1 MRRTTTRSISRS
13 VTRSGRERSALDAA
27 YDECRRLVRTTR
39 PTEHALMA
47 LMPPSAQPVCWA
59 LYAAFGHADDLLDRS
74 EEAPEERGRQLREW
88 RVALEAD
95 LASGTSDDP
104 IRLALTDAVWH
115 WGLDLGDLL
124 GALDAVQ
131 RDDDREGVA
140 TWEEW
145 RERAHAQNV
154 SWPEQLMRMLVR
166 MGLPVPVRLRDLP
179 GFTRFVEG
187 LFLTDM
193 LRDLPEDLDSGHV
206 WFPGEVLDRFRVTPA
221 DLLSRQWT
229 PAVRELIGHLVD
241 EARGWLETSRRAL
254 SDTLPLGPSIVLD
267 TTVEL
272 FGAELDAI
280 LRAGP
285 AVLRRRIRV
294 PAHTRLRILG
304 PARARAA
311 VVWRLTLPPDR
322 LTAGAPAR
330 TATTDRT
337 GLPSPS
343 GGTGPGEL
351 TGPERHTPKIAEP
364 PLPPRPHRDGARPPV
379 IAAAQLPQHVAIVM
393 DGNGRWATGLGLPRD
408 EGHRAGAVAL
418 RDVVQGALE
427 IGLPHLT
434 VYAFS
439 TENWKRSPDEVSKL
453 FAIMRSELLDGELLD
468 HDVRLRW
475 VGSPDGLPD
484 DVVEVLRSQQHAT
497 RDRAGLTLNVCV
509 NYGGRAELAQAGA
522 ALARAALAGEV
533 DPARVSEQLFAA
545 HLPHHALPD
554 VDLLWR
560 TSGEIRTSNFLP
572 WHAHYAELHFT
583 DQPWPDVDRR
593 DLWEAITAYTH
604 RKRRK
609 GAASVSAP
617 VDGAE

>member
-1 MRRTTTRSISRS
+1 MRRTTTRS

-39 PTEHALMA
+39 PTEYALMQ
-47 LMPPSAQPVCWA
+47 LMPPAVRPACWA
-59 LYAAFGHADDLLDRS
+59 LYAALASADDLVDS
-74 EEAPEERGRQLREW
+74 TEGTPQERARRLQEW
-88 RVALEAD
+88 RAALEAD
-95 LASGTSDDP
+95 LSSGTSDDP
-104 IRLALTDAVWH
+104 VRRALTDAVWH

-131 RDDDREGVA
+131 GDEGREGVA
-140 TWEEW
+140 TWQEW

-166 MGLPVPVRLRDLP
+166 SGLPVPVRLRDLP
-179 GFTRFVEG
+179 GFTRFVDG

-193 LRDLPEDLDSGHV
+193 LRDLPEDLDGGHV
-206 WFPGEVLDRFRVTPA
+206 WFPAEVLDRFHVTPA
-221 DLLSRQWT
+221 ELISREWT
-229 PAVRELIGHLVD
+229 PAVRQLVEHLAGQ
-241 EARGWLETSRRAL
+241 AREWLEASRRAL
-254 SDTLPLGPSIVLD
+254 RHTLPLGPSIVLD
-267 TTVEL
+267 SAVEL

-280 LRAGP
+280 VRAGS
-285 AVLRRRIRV
+285 AVLHRPVRV
-294 PAHTRLRILG
+294 PRHTEWRILG

-311 VVWRLTLPPDR
+311 VVWRLTLPPGRED
-322 LTAGAPAR
+322 APAR
-330 TATTDRT
+330 TSSAAGTTD
-337 GLPSPS
+337 
-343 GGTGPGEL
+343 GEAASALL
-351 TGPERHTPKIAEP
+351 TGPEQHTTRIAEP
-364 PLPPRPHRDGARPPV
+364 PLPPRPHRDGARPPA
-379 IAAAQLPQHVAIVM
+379 ITEAHLPQHVAIVM

-427 IGLPHLT
+427 IGLAHLT

-484 DVVEVLRSQQHAT
+484 DVVEVLRAQEHAT
-497 RDRAGLTLNVCV
+497 RNRTGLTFNVCV
-509 NYGGRAELAQAGA
+509 NYGGRAELTRAGA

-533 DPARVSEQLFAA
+533 DPARISEQLFAA
-545 HLPHHALPD
+545 HLPHHAMPD

-593 DLWEAITAYTH
+593 DLWEAVVAYTH

-609 GAASVSAP
+609 GAAAAP
-617 VDGAE
+617 TFADGAE

>member
-1 MRRTTTRSISRS
+1 MRRTTTRS
-13 VTRSGRERSALDAA
+13 GRERTGGERAALEAA
-27 YDECRRLVRTTR
+27 YEECRRLVRATR

-74 EEAPEERGRQLREW
+74 EEAPDERGRGLREW
-88 RVALEAD
+88 RAALEAD

-115 WGLDLGDLL
+115 WGLDLADLL
-124 GALDAVQ
+124 AALDAVQ
-131 RDDDREGVA
+131 RDDDRESVA
-140 TWEEW
+140 TWREW

-166 MGLPVPVRLRDLP
+166 SGLPVPVRLRDLP

-193 LRDLPEDLDSGHV
+193 LRDLPEDLDGGHV
-206 WFPGEVLDRFRVTPA
+206 WLPTEVLDRFHVTPA
-221 DLLSRQWT
+221 DLLSRRWT
-229 PAVRELIGHLVD
+229 PAVQQLIAHLVG
-241 EARGWLETSRRAL
+241 EARTWLESSRRAL
-254 SDTLPLGPSIVLD
+254 RATLPLGPAIVLD
-267 TTVEL
+267 TTVDL

-285 AVLRRRIRV
+285 AVLRRQVRV
-294 PAHTRLRILG
+294 PGHTRLRILG

-311 VVWRLTLPPDR
+311 VVWRLTLPQAA
-322 LTAGAPAR
+322 TAPAR
-330 TATTDRT
+330 TRTVDRT
-337 GLPSPS
+337 DGPLAEGPADPGL
-343 GGTGPGEL
+343 L
-351 TGPERHTPKIAEP
+351 TTTRITDP
-364 PLPPRPHRDGARPPV
+364 PLPPRPHRDGARPPE
-379 IAAAQLPQHVAIVM
+379 IAPAHLPHHVAIVM
-393 DGNGRWATGLGLPRD
+393 DGNGRWATRNGLPRD

-427 IGLPHLT
+427 IGLAHLT

-453 FAIMRSELLDGELLD
+453 FAIMRAELLDGELLD

-475 VGSPDGLPD
+475 IGSPDGLPD
-484 DVVEVLRSQQHAT
+484 DVVDVLRSQEHAT
-497 RDRAGLTLNVCV
+497 RNRTGLTLNVCV
-509 NYGGRAELAQAGA
+509 NYGGRAELARAGA
-522 ALARAALAGEV
+522 SLARAALAGEV

-560 TSGEIRTSNFLP
+560 TSGELRVSNFLP

-583 DQPWPDVDRR
+583 DQAWPDVDRQ
-593 DLWEAITAYTH
+593 DLWHALETYTQ

-609 GAASVSAP
+609 GGRV
-617 VDGAE
+617 AE

>member
-1 MRRTTTRSISRS
+1 MRRTTTRS

-39 PTEHALMA
+39 PTEYALMQ
-47 LMPPSAQPVCWA
+47 LMPPAVRPACWA
-59 LYAAFGHADDLLDRS
+59 LYAALASADDLVDS
-74 EEAPEERGRQLREW
+74 TEGTPQERARRLQEW
-88 RVALEAD
+88 RAALDAD

-104 IRLALTDAVWH
+104 VRRALTDAVWH

-124 GALDAVQ
+124 GSLDAVQ
-131 RDDDREGVA
+131 GDEGRQGVA
-140 TWEEW
+140 TWQEW

-166 MGLPVPVRLRDLP
+166 SGLPVPVRLRDLP
-179 GFTRFVEG
+179 GFTRFVDG

-193 LRDLPEDLDSGHV
+193 LRDLPEDLDGGQV
-206 WFPGEVLDRFRVTPA
+206 WFPAEVLDRFQVTPA
-221 DLLSRQWT
+221 ELISREWT
-229 PAVRELIGHLVD
+229 PAVRQLVAHLAD
-241 EARGWLETSRRAL
+241 QAREWLEASRRAL
-254 SDTLPLGPSIVLD
+254 RNTLPLGPSIVLD
-267 TTVEL
+267 SAVEL

-280 LRAGP
+280 VRAGS
-285 AVLRRRIRV
+285 AVLHRPVRV
-294 PAHTRLRILG
+294 PRHTEWRILG

-311 VVWRLTLPPDR
+311 VVWRLTLPPGGADTPGR
-322 LTAGAPAR
+322 TPAVSRAGATSP
-330 TATTDRT
+330 TDATTDEPASA
-337 GLPSPS
+337 LFA
-343 GGTGPGEL
+343 
-351 TGPERHTPKIAEP
+351 GPEPHTTRIAEP
-364 PLPPRPHRDGARPPV
+364 PLPPRPHRDGARPPA
-379 IAAAQLPQHVAIVM
+379 IAEAHLPQHVAIVM

-427 IGLPHLT
+427 IGLAHLT

-484 DVVEVLRSQQHAT
+484 DVVEVLRAQEHAT
-497 RDRAGLTLNVCV
+497 RNRTGLTFNVCV
-509 NYGGRAELAQAGA
+509 NYGGRAELTRAGA

-545 HLPHHALPD
+545 HLPHHAMPD

-593 DLWEAITAYTH
+593 DLWEAVVAYTH

-609 GAASVSAP
+609 GAASAPTSA
-617 VDGAE
+617 DGAE

>member
-1 MRRTTTRSISRS
+1 MRRTTTRS

-39 PTEHALMA
+39 PTEYALMQ
-47 LMPPSAQPVCWA
+47 LMPPPVRPACWA
-59 LYAAFGHADDLLDRS
+59 LYAALASADDLLDS
-74 EEAPEERGRQLREW
+74 TEGTPKERARRLQEW
-88 RVALEAD
+88 RAALEAD
-95 LASGTSDDP
+95 LGSGTSDDP
-104 IRLALTDAVWH
+104 VRLALTDSVWH

-131 RDDDREGVA
+131 RDEDREGVA
-140 TWEEW
+140 TWQEW

-166 MGLPVPVRLRDLP
+166 SGLPVPVRLRDLP
-179 GFTRFVEG
+179 GFTRFVDG

-193 LRDLPEDLDSGHV
+193 LRDLPEDLDGGHV
-206 WFPGEVLDRFRVTPA
+206 WFPAEVLDRFHVTPA
-221 DLLSRQWT
+221 ELISREWT
-229 PAVRELIGHLVD
+229 PAVRQLVSHLAGQ
-241 EARGWLETSRRAL
+241 AREWLESARRAL
-254 SDTLPLGPSIVLD
+254 RDTLPLGPAIVLD
-267 TTVEL
+267 TAVEL

-280 LRAGP
+280 LRAGS
-285 AVLRRRIRV
+285 AVLHRPVRV
-294 PAHTRLRILG
+294 PRHTEWRILG

-311 VVWRLTLPPDR
+311 VVWRLTLPPGRDAAIDTAR
-322 LTAGAPAR
+322 TAGARANGTSSTDDR
-330 TATTDRT
+330 ADATAAD
-337 GLPSPS
+337 L
-343 GGTGPGEL
+343 L
-351 TGPERHTPKIAEP
+351 AGPERHTTRIAEP
-364 PLPPRPHRDGARPPV
+364 PLPPRPHRDGARPPA
-379 IAAAQLPQHVAIVM
+379 IAGAHLPQHVAIVM

-427 IGLPHLT
+427 IGLAHLT

-453 FAIMRSELLDGELLD
+453 FAIMRAELLDGELLD

-484 DVVEVLRSQQHAT
+484 DVVEVLRAQEHAT
-497 RDRAGLTLNVCV
+497 RNRTGLTLNVCV

-545 HLPHHALPD
+545 HLPHHAMPD

-593 DLWEAITAYTH
+593 DLWEAVVAYTH

-609 GAASVSAP
+609 GAASVPTSA
-617 VDGAE
+617 DGAE

>member
-1 MRRTTTRSISRS
+1 MRRTTTRS
-13 VTRSGRERSALDAA
+13 GRERAALDAA
-27 YDECRRLVRTTR
+27 YQECRRLVRTTR

-74 EEAPEERGRQLREW
+74 EEAPGERGRRLREW
-88 RVALEAD
+88 RAALEAD

-104 IRLALTDAVWH
+104 IRLALTDSVWH
-115 WGLDLGDLL
+115 WGLDLADLL

-140 TWEEW
+140 TWQEW

-166 MGLPVPVRLRDLP
+166 CGLPVPVRLRDLP

-193 LRDLPEDLDSGHV
+193 LRDLPEDLDGGHV
-206 WFPGEVLDRFRVTPA
+206 WLPTEVLDRFHVTPA
-221 DLLSRQWT
+221 DLLSRRWT
-229 PAVRELIGHLVD
+229 PAVQQLIAHLVG
-241 EARGWLETSRRAL
+241 EARAWLESSRRAL
-254 SDTLPLGPSIVLD
+254 RATLPLGPAIVLD
-267 TTVEL
+267 TTVDL

-285 AVLRRRIRV
+285 AVLHRQIRV
-294 PAHTRLRILG
+294 PGHTRLRILG

-311 VVWRLTLPPDR
+311 VVWRLTLPPGGEAA
-322 LTAGAPAR
+322 TAPAR
-330 TATTDRT
+330 TPAVDRT
-337 GLPSPS
+337 AA
-343 GGTGPGEL
+343 
-351 TGPERHTPKIAEP
+351 PEFSMATRISEP
-364 PLPPRPHRDGARPPV
+364 PLPPRPHRDGARPPE
-379 IAAAQLPQHVAIVM
+379 IAPAQLPEHVAIVM
-393 DGNGRWATGLGLPRD
+393 DGNGRWATRNGLPRD

-427 IGLPHLT
+427 IGLAHLT

-453 FAIMRSELLDGELLD
+453 FAIMRAELLDGELLD

-475 VGSPDGLPD
+475 IGSPDGLPD
-484 DVVEVLRSQQHAT
+484 DVVDVLRSQEHAT
-497 RDRAGLTLNVCV
+497 RNRTGLTLNVCV
-509 NYGGRAELAQAGA
+509 NYGGRAELARAGA
-522 ALARAALAGEV
+522 SLARAALSGEV

-560 TSGEIRTSNFLP
+560 TSGELRVSNFLP

-583 DQPWPDVDRR
+583 DQPWPEVDRQ
-593 DLWEAITAYTH
+593 DLWQALETYTH

-609 GAASVSAP
+609 GGRV
-617 VDGAE
+617 AE

>member
-1 MRRTTTRSISRS
+1 MRRTTTRS

-39 PTEHALMA
+39 PTEHALMQ
-47 LMPPSAQPVCWA
+47 LMPPVARPACWA
-59 LYAAFGHADDLLDRS
+59 LYAAFAYADDLLDS
-74 EEAPEERGRQLREW
+74 AEGTPQERVRNLQEW
-88 RVALEAD
+88 RAALEAD
-95 LASGTSDDP
+95 LTSGTSDDP

-131 RDDDREGVA
+131 RDDGRKGVA
-140 TWEEW
+140 TWQEW
-145 RERAHAQNV
+145 RERAHAQNI

-166 MGLPVPVRLRDLP
+166 CGLPVPVRLRDLP
-179 GFTRFVEG
+179 GFTRLVDG

-193 LRDLPEDLDSGHV
+193 LRDLPEDLDGGHV
-206 WFPGEVLDRFRVTPA
+206 WLPAEVLDRFQVTPA
-221 DLLSRQWT
+221 ELCSREWT
-229 PAVRELIGHLVD
+229 PAVQQLIAHLTGQARE
-241 EARGWLETSRRAL
+241 WLEGSRRAL
-254 SDTLPLGPSIVLD
+254 RNTLPLGPGIVLD
-267 TTVEL
+267 TAVEL
-272 FGAELDAI
+272 FTAELDAI
-280 LRAGP
+280 ARAGS
-285 AVLRRRIRV
+285 AVLHRPVRV
-294 PAHTRLRILG
+294 PRHIEWRILG

-322 LTAGAPAR
+322 ETAPAR
-330 TATTDRT
+330 SAAAVDRT
-337 GLPSPS
+337 AADATEAAP
-343 GGTGPGEL
+343 L
-351 TGPERHTPKIAEP
+351 TGPERHTTRIAEP
-364 PLPPRPHRDGARPPV
+364 PLPPRPHRDGVRPPA
-379 IAAAQLPQHVAIVM
+379 IAAPHLPQHVAIVM

-427 IGLPHLT
+427 IGLAHLT

-453 FAIMRSELLDGELLD
+453 FAIMRAELLDGELLD

-484 DVVEVLRSQQHAT
+484 DVVEVLRAQEHAT
-497 RDRAGLTLNVCV
+497 RHRTGLTFNVCV

-533 DPARVSEQLFAA
+533 DPARVSERLFAA
-545 HLPHHALPD
+545 HLPHHAMPD

-593 DLWEAITAYTH
+593 DLWEAVTAYTH

-609 GAASVSAP
+609 GAASAP
-617 VDGAE
+617 APADGAE

>member
-1 MRRTTTRSISRS
+1 MQ
-13 VTRSGRERSALDAA
+13 
-27 YDECRRLVRTTR
+27 
-39 PTEHALMA
+39 
-47 LMPPSAQPVCWA
+47 LMPPVARPACWA
-59 LYAAFGHADDLLDRS
+59 LYAAFAYADDLLDS
-74 EEAPEERGRQLREW
+74 AEGTPQERVRNLQEW
-88 RVALEAD
+88 RAALEAD
-95 LASGTSDDP
+95 LTSGTSDDP

-131 RDDDREGVA
+131 RDDGRKGVA
-140 TWEEW
+140 TWQEW
-145 RERAHAQNV
+145 RERAHAQNI

-166 MGLPVPVRLRDLP
+166 CGLPVPVRLRDLP
-179 GFTRFVEG
+179 GFTRLVDG

-193 LRDLPEDLDSGHV
+193 LRDLPEDLDGGHV
-206 WFPGEVLDRFRVTPA
+206 WLPAEVLDRFQVTPA
-221 DLLSRQWT
+221 ELCSREWT
-229 PAVRELIGHLVD
+229 PAVQQLIAHLTGQARE
-241 EARGWLETSRRAL
+241 WLEGSRRAL
-254 SDTLPLGPSIVLD
+254 RNTLPLGPGIVLD
-267 TTVEL
+267 TAVEL
-272 FGAELDAI
+272 FTAELDAI
-280 LRAGP
+280 ARAGS
-285 AVLRRRIRV
+285 AVLHRPVRV
-294 PAHTRLRILG
+294 PRHIEWRILG

-322 LTAGAPAR
+322 ETAPAR
-330 TATTDRT
+330 SAAAVDRT
-337 GLPSPS
+337 AADATEAAP
-343 GGTGPGEL
+343 L
-351 TGPERHTPKIAEP
+351 TGPERHTTRIAEP
-364 PLPPRPHRDGARPPV
+364 PLPPRPHRDGVRPPA
-379 IAAAQLPQHVAIVM
+379 IAAPHLPQHVAIVM

-427 IGLPHLT
+427 IGLAHLT

-453 FAIMRSELLDGELLD
+453 FAIMRAELLDGELLD

-484 DVVEVLRSQQHAT
+484 DVVEVLRAQEHAT
-497 RDRAGLTLNVCV
+497 RHRTGLTFNVCV

-533 DPARVSEQLFAA
+533 DPARVSERLFAA
-545 HLPHHALPD
+545 HLPHHAMPD

-593 DLWEAITAYTH
+593 DLWEAVTAYTH

-609 GAASVSAP
+609 GAASAP
-617 VDGAE
+617 APADGAE

>member
-1 MRRTTTRSISRS
+1 MRRSTTRSVTRS
-13 VTRSGRERSALDAA
+13 VSRSGRERSALDAA

-47 LMPPSAQPVCWA
+47 LMPPAAQPVCWA

-74 EEAPEERGRQLREW
+74 EEAPEERGRLLREW
-88 RVALEAD
+88 RAALEAD

-104 IRLALTDAVWH
+104 IRLAVTDAVWH

-131 RDDDREGVA
+131 RDDDRKGVA

-166 MGLPVPVRLRDLP
+166 SGLPVPVRLRDLP

-206 WFPGEVLDRFRVTPA
+206 WFPTEVLDRFQVTEA
-221 DLLSRQWT
+221 DLLARRRT
-229 PAVRELIGHLVD
+229 PAVRDLIGHLVG
-241 EARGWLETSRRAL
+241 EARSWLEASRRAL
-254 SDTLPLGPSIVLD
+254 RHSLPLGPAIVLD
-267 TTVEL
+267 ATVEL

-285 AVLRRRIRV
+285 AVLHRQIHL
-294 PAHTRLRILG
+294 PARTRLRILG
-304 PARARAA
+304 PARAQAA
-311 VVWRLTLPPDR
+311 LVWRLTLPPER
-322 LTAGAPAR
+322 PAAGAPAR
-330 TATTDRT
+330 TAAPDRT
-337 GLPSPS
+337 AAPAP
-343 GGTGPGEL
+343 
-351 TGPERHTPKIAEP
+351 TGPEQHIPKIAEP
-364 PLPPRPHRDGARPPV
+364 PLPPRPHRDGARPPA
-379 IAAAQLPQHVAIVM
+379 IAGDHLPQHVAIVM

-427 IGLPHLT
+427 IGLAHLT

-453 FAIMRSELLDGELLD
+453 FAIMRAELLDGELLD

-484 DVVEVLRSQQHAT
+484 DVVEVLSAQEHAT
-497 RDRAGLTLNVCV
+497 RHRTGLTLNVCV
-509 NYGGRAELAQAGA
+509 NYGGRAELARAGA
-522 ALARAALAGEV
+522 ALARAAVAGEV
-533 DPARVSEQLFAA
+533 DPARVSERLFASY
-545 HLPHHALPD
+545 LPHHALPD

-583 DQPWPDVDRR
+583 DQPWPEVDRR
-593 DLWEAITAYTH
+593 DLWEAVVAYTH

-609 GAASVSAP
+609 GAASVS
-617 VDGAE
+617 E

>member
-1 MRRTTTRSISRS
+1 MRRSTTRS
-13 VTRSGRERSALDAA
+13 VTRPGSRSGRERSALDAA

-39 PTEHALMA
+39 PTEHALMQ
-47 LMPPSAQPVCWA
+47 LMPPVARPACWA
-59 LYAAFGHADDLLDRS
+59 LYAAFSRADDLIDS
-74 EEAPEERGRQLREW
+74 TEGTPEERGRRLTEW
-88 RVALEAD
+88 RAALEAD
-95 LASGTSDDP
+95 LASGTSEDP
-104 IRLALTDAVWH
+104 IRLALTDSVWH

-131 RDDDREGVA
+131 RDERREGVA
-140 TWEEW
+140 NWREW
-145 RERAHAQNV
+145 RERAHSQNI

-166 MGLPVPVRLRDLP
+166 VGLPVPVRLRDLP
-179 GFTRFVEG
+179 GFTRFVDG

-193 LRDLPEDLDSGHV
+193 LRDLREDLDAGQV
-206 WFPGEVLDRFRVTPA
+206 WFPADVMDRFQVTPA
-221 DLLSRQWT
+221 ELISREWT
-229 PAVRELIGHLVD
+229 PAVRELIAHLTGQ
-241 EARGWLETSRRAL
+241 AREWLEGSRRAL
-254 SDTLPLGPSIVLD
+254 RNTLPLGPAIVLD
-267 TTVEL
+267 SAVEL

-280 LRAGP
+280 VRTGS
-285 AVLRRRIRV
+285 AVLHRPVRV
-294 PAHTRLRILG
+294 PRHTEWRILG

-311 VVWRLTLPPDR
+311 VVWRLTLPPGRND
-322 LTAGAPAR
+322 TPAR
-330 TATTDRT
+330 TA
-337 GLPSPS
+337 P
-343 GGTGPGEL
+343 GGDSADATAPDLLTGPGL
-351 TGPERHTPKIAEP
+351 PTTRIAEP
-364 PLPPRPHRDGARPPV
+364 PLPPRPHRDGARPPA
-379 IAAAQLPQHVAIVM
+379 IAEAHLPQHVAIVM

-427 IGLPHLT
+427 IGLAHLT

-484 DVVEVLRSQQHAT
+484 DVVEVLRAQEHAT
-497 RDRAGLTLNVCV
+497 RHRTGLTLNVCV

-593 DLWEAITAYTH
+593 DLWDAVVAYTH

-609 GAASVSAP
+609 GAASAP
-617 VDGAE
+617 ADK

>member
-1 MRRTTTRSISRS
+1 MRRTTTRSG
-13 VTRSGRERSALDAA
+13 TRSGRERSALDAA

-39 PTEHALMA
+39 PTEYALMQ
-47 LMPPSAQPVCWA
+47 LMPPAVRPACWA
-59 LYAAFGHADDLLDRS
+59 LYAALASADDLLDS
-74 EEAPEERGRQLREW
+74 TESTPEERSLRLQEW
-88 RVALEAD
+88 RAALEAD
-95 LASGTSDDP
+95 LASGTSEDP

-115 WGLDLGDLL
+115 WGLDIGDLL

-131 RDDDREGVA
+131 RDDGREGVE
-140 TWEEW
+140 TWREW

-166 MGLPVPVRLRDLP
+166 SGLPVPVRLRDLP
-179 GFTRFVEG
+179 GFTRFVDG

-193 LRDLPEDLDSGHV
+193 LRDLPEDLDGGHV
-206 WFPGEVLDRFRVTPA
+206 WLPAEVLDRFHVTPA
-221 DLLSRQWT
+221 ELISREWT
-229 PAVRELIGHLVD
+229 PAVRQLVAHLAGQ
-241 EARGWLETSRRAL
+241 AREWLENSRRAL
-254 SDTLPLGPSIVLD
+254 RDTLPLGPAIVLD
-267 TTVEL
+267 TAVEL
-272 FGAELDAI
+272 FGAELDAFV
-280 LRAGP
+280 RAGS
-285 AVLRRRIRV
+285 AALHRQVRV
-294 PAHTRLRILG
+294 PRHTEWRILG

-311 VVWRLTLPPDR
+311 LVWRLTLPPGRDDS
-322 LTAGAPAR
+322 PAR
-330 TATTDRT
+330 TAATDATSRADGT
-337 GLPSPS
+337 VDDSAS
-343 GGTGPGEL
+343 GPF
-351 TGPERHTPKIAEP
+351 TGPERHTTRIAEP
-364 PLPPRPHRDGARPPV
+364 PLPPRPHRDGARPPT
-379 IAAAQLPQHVAIVM
+379 ITAAHMPRHVAIVM

-427 IGLPHLT
+427 IGLSHLT

-439 TENWKRSPDEVSKL
+439 TENWKRSPDEISKL
-453 FAIMRSELLDGELLD
+453 FAIMRAELLDGELLD

-475 VGSPDGLPD
+475 VGSPDGLPE
-484 DVVEVLRSQQHAT
+484 DVVEVLRSQEHAT
-497 RDRAGLTLNVCV
+497 RHRTGLTLNICV

-545 HLPHHALPD
+545 HLPHHAMPD

-583 DQPWPDVDRR
+583 DQPWPEVDRR
-593 DLWEAITAYTH
+593 DLWEAMVAYTH

-609 GAASVSAP
+609 GAASAP
-617 VDGAE
+617 APADGAE

>member
-1 MRRTTTRSISRS
+1 MRRTTTRS

-39 PTEHALMA
+39 PTEHALMQ
-47 LMPPSAQPVCWA
+47 LMPPVARPACWA
-59 LYAAFGHADDLLDRS
+59 LYAAFAYADDLLDS
-74 EEAPEERGRQLREW
+74 AEGTEQERARRLQEW
-88 RVALEAD
+88 RAALEAD
-95 LASGTSDDP
+95 LTSGTSEDP
-104 IRLALTDAVWH
+104 IRLALTDAVWQ

-131 RDDDREGVA
+131 RDDGREGVA
-140 TWEEW
+140 TWQEW
-145 RERAHAQNV
+145 RERAHAQNI

-166 MGLPVPVRLRDLP
+166 CGLPVPVRLRDLP
-179 GFTRFVEG
+179 GFTRFVDG

-193 LRDLPEDLDSGHV
+193 LRDLPEDLDGGHI
-206 WFPGEVLDRFRVTPA
+206 WLPAEVLDRFHVTPA
-221 DLLSRQWT
+221 ELISREWT
-229 PAVRELIGHLVD
+229 PAVQQLIAHLAGQARE
-241 EARGWLETSRRAL
+241 WLEGSRRAL
-254 SDTLPLGPSIVLD
+254 RNTLPLGPAIVLD
-267 TTVEL
+267 TAVEL
-272 FGAELDAI
+272 FTAELDA
-280 LRAGP
+280 LVRAGS
-285 AVLRRRIRV
+285 AVLHRPVRV
-294 PAHTRLRILG
+294 PRHTEWRILG

-322 LTAGAPAR
+322 EAAPAR
-330 TATTDRT
+330 TATPADRT
-337 GLPSPS
+337 AADATEAAPF
-343 GGTGPGEL
+343 TGPGRL
-351 TGPERHTPKIAEP
+351 TTRIAEP
-364 PLPPRPHRDGARPPV
+364 PLPPRPHRDGARPPE
-379 IAAAQLPQHVAIVM
+379 ISAAQLPQHVAIVM

-427 IGLPHLT
+427 IGLAHLT

-453 FAIMRSELLDGELLD
+453 FAIMRAELLDGELLD

-484 DVVEVLRSQQHAT
+484 DVVEVLRAQEHAT
-497 RDRAGLTLNVCV
+497 RHRTGLTLNVCV

-593 DLWEAITAYTH
+593 DLWEAVTAYTL

-609 GAASVSAP
+609 GAAVVAP
-617 VDGAE
+617 PPHA

>member
-1 MRRTTTRSISRS
+1 MQ
-13 VTRSGRERSALDAA
+13 
-27 YDECRRLVRTTR
+27 
-39 PTEHALMA
+39 
-47 LMPPSAQPVCWA
+47 LMPPVARPACWA
-59 LYAAFGHADDLLDRS
+59 LYAAFAYADDLLDS
-74 EEAPEERGRQLREW
+74 AEGTEQERARRLQEW
-88 RVALEAD
+88 RAALEAD
-95 LASGTSDDP
+95 LTSGTSEDP
-104 IRLALTDAVWH
+104 IRLALTDAVWQ

-131 RDDDREGVA
+131 RDDGREGVA
-140 TWEEW
+140 TWQEW
-145 RERAHAQNV
+145 RERAHAQNI

-166 MGLPVPVRLRDLP
+166 CGLPVPVRLRDLP
-179 GFTRFVEG
+179 GFTRFVDG

-193 LRDLPEDLDSGHV
+193 LRDLPEDLDGGHI
-206 WFPGEVLDRFRVTPA
+206 WLPAEVLDRFHVTPA
-221 DLLSRQWT
+221 ELISREWT
-229 PAVRELIGHLVD
+229 PAVQQLIAHLAGQARE
-241 EARGWLETSRRAL
+241 WLEGSRRAL
-254 SDTLPLGPSIVLD
+254 RNTLPLGPAIVLD
-267 TTVEL
+267 TAVEL
-272 FGAELDAI
+272 FTAELDA
-280 LRAGP
+280 LVRAGS
-285 AVLRRRIRV
+285 AVLHRPVRV
-294 PAHTRLRILG
+294 PRHTEWRILG

-322 LTAGAPAR
+322 EAAPAR
-330 TATTDRT
+330 TATPADRT
-337 GLPSPS
+337 AADATEAAPF
-343 GGTGPGEL
+343 TGPGRL
-351 TGPERHTPKIAEP
+351 TTRIAEP
-364 PLPPRPHRDGARPPV
+364 PLPPRPHRDGARPPE
-379 IAAAQLPQHVAIVM
+379 ISAAQLPQHVAIVM

-427 IGLPHLT
+427 IGLAHLT

-453 FAIMRSELLDGELLD
+453 FAIMRAELLDGELLD

-484 DVVEVLRSQQHAT
+484 DVVEVLRAQEHAT
-497 RDRAGLTLNVCV
+497 RHRTGLTLNVCV

-593 DLWEAITAYTH
+593 DLWEAVTAYTL

-609 GAASVSAP
+609 GAAVVAP
-617 VDGAE
+617 PPHA